1 MWQRKT
7 QWDSFSKWD
16 SRSWKTQA
24 IILLCHTAYM
34 CNVVKP
40 DLYFVVVGLR
50 ASGEEMHEGPALFF
64 LVQLV
69 TTATT
74 QEGAGRSLEGLI
86 L

>member
-1 MWQRKT
+1 M
-7 QWDSFSKWD
+7 
-16 SRSWKTQA
+16 
-24 IILLCHTAYM
+24 
-34 CNVVKP
+34 
-40 DLYFVVVGLR
+40 VVGLR